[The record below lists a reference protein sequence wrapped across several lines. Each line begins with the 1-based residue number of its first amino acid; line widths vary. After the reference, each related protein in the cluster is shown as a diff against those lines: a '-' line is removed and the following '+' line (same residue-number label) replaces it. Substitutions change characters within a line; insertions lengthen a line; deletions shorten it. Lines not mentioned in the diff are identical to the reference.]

1 MPDDSVVLVRRFVEA
16 FGRLGVEEALGY
28 VHPEVELCEWP
39 TAPGARTY
47 HGHEGVRQAV
57 DTWFE
62 SWEWMRSDIDEV
74 FEVDDK
80 VVVTLQQRAKG
91 KGSEVEVEIRSFNVF
106 TVRDSK
112 VIGIE
117 LFTEREAA
125 MEAAGITA
133 NHQQEEKP

>member
-1 MPDDSVVLVRRFVEA
+1 VSAEDVALVLRFVEA
-16 FGRLGVEEALGY
+16 FGRLGVDEALSY

-39 TAPGARTY
+39 SAPGARTY

-62 SWEWMRSDIDEV
+62 SWEWMRSDIEEAFEFDER
-74 FEVDDK
+74 

-91 KGSEVEVEIRSFNVF
+91 KGSEIEVEIKSFNVF

-112 VIGIE
+112 VIGIK
-117 LFTEREAA
+117 LFTERNAA
-125 MEAAGITA
+125 MEAAGLA
-133 NHQQEEKP
+133 LNHEEEKR